1 MADQHPQHAARMKEN
16 IRAGQQSQA
25 LKPPGKERLD
35 QLVELNERIVL
46 QNDELLKFAKLK
58 RGPSRVFK
66 VLGILVGLL
75 LIFIAF
81 TDMFAAFN
89 RDSIEAS
96 QQPIF
101 IFQQGVLL
109 LRALFTLVAGFG
121 IILSVKG

>member
-1 MADQHPQHAARMKEN
+1 MN
-16 IRAGQQSQA
+16 
-25 LKPPGKERLD
+25 PPGKERLD
-35 QLVELNERIVL
+35 QLVELNKRIVL
-46 QNDELLKFAKLK
+46 QNNELLKFAKLK

-66 VLGILVGLL
+66 VLGILVGLF

-81 TDMFAAFN
+81 PEIFAAFN

-109 LRALFTLVAGFG
+109 LRALFALVAGFG